1 MKVKVARYSCT
12 TGFNQNFNH
21 FLVSFNC
28 WKSNPNVTA
37 WMKDHN
43 MTDYA
48 KLEEYWVSNVVN
60 ITEENNFDYIV
71 WEEVNKNEIFITQGG
86 GYNTSHFS

>member
-1 MKVKVARYSCT
+1 
-12 TGFNQNFNH
+12 
-21 FLVSFNC
+21 
-28 WKSNPNVTA
+28 
-37 WMKDHN
+37 MKDHN

-71 WEEVNKNEIFITQGG
+71 WEEVNKKILIIRLLWNYGLKFLEKEQFDNENLGF
-86 GYNTSHFS
+86 

>member
-1 MKVKVARYSCT
+1 
-12 TGFNQNFNH
+12 
-21 FLVSFNC
+21 
-28 WKSNPNVTA
+28 
-37 WMKDHN
+37 MKDHN

-71 WEEVNKNEIFITQGG
+71 WEEVNKKILIIRFLWNYGLKFLEKEQFDNENLGF
-86 GYNTSHFS
+86 